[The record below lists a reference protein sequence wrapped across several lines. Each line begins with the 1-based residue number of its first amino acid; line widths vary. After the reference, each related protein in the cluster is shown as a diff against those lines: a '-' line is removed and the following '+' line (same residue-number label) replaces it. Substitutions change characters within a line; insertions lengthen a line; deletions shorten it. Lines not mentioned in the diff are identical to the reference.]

1 MVVECVL
8 SCPPE
13 RNAREAVVLHHPG
26 VDALGMTI
34 GGAPLQAGA
43 GMYFWLFRDVF
54 HCFIYRLTY
63 AFLRY
68 RKNECYACHTLQV
81 FCNHTKN

>member
-1 MVVECVL
+1 MVVECAL
-8 SCPPE
+8 SCPPV

-34 GGAPLQAGA
+34 GGALLQAGA
-43 GMYFWLFRDVF
+43 GMHFWLFRNVF

-63 AFLRY
+63 AF
-68 RKNECYACHTLQV
+68 
-81 FCNHTKN
+81 